1 LLLDLF
7 DEFYARSFRCVTS
20 KPLFTSSGTKL
31 VAIVSALA
39 LALAGGGTYI
49 ATTMSSNTKAKEAE
63 IAAQESKKDDVVSIG
78 ALGRLEPAGEIFK
91 IAPPAVGFSSRIEK
105 LLVKEGEKVKP
116 GQPIAVMDS
125 YQSLLAS
132 AKQAEASVFEAQS
145 NLENVR
151 AGAKS
156 GDIGAQRAAIGT
168 EQAQGI
174 QAEAEVRRA
183 QADYQ
188 SAGLEL
194 EKVKSEAIKLEAEL
208 KNSEWEF
215 TKYSELYKN
224 GAISESEWRKRELT
238 FTSKKQEVAQGV
250 KVIAQAEKIQQQRG
264 DVVAQAQAGVQRAIA
279 RVAGENQLLGS
290 VSEVRPADIK
300 RSEASLMVAQANFDK
315 AKIELEKA
323 IVKSPI
329 PATVLKIYAKDN
341 ESVGTA
347 GIMDLG
353 STDQMYVVAEVDEN
367 SISKISVGNRAIVKS
382 DAFQGELSGKVE
394 QIGAQVRKNAVTS
407 SDPSDKQD
415 VRVVE
420 VKIRLDD
427 SKSVQRLTNL
437 QVKVSIKP

>member
-1 LLLDLF
+1 M
-7 DEFYARSFRCVTS
+7 TP
-20 KPLFTSSGTKL
+20 KPLLTSSGTKL
-31 VAIVSALA
+31 VAIVSGLALA
-39 LALAGGGTYI
+39 LALGGTYI
-49 ATTMSSNTKAKEAE
+49 AITMGSNAKSKEAE
-63 IAAQESKKDDVVSIG
+63 LAAQESKKDAIVSIG

-105 LLVKEGEKVKP
+105 LLVKEGDKVKP

-132 AKQAEASVFEAQS
+132 AKQAEASMFEAQS
-145 NLENVR
+145 NLENVQ

-168 EQAQGI
+168 EEAQGT

-194 EKVKSEAIKLEAEL
+194 EKVVAASIKLDAERE
-208 KNSEWEF
+208 NAEWDF
-215 TKYSELYKN
+215 TKYSELYKK
-224 GAISESEWRKRELT
+224 GAVSESEWRKRELA
-238 FTSKKQEVAQGV
+238 FTSKKQEAAQGQ
-250 KVIAQAEKIQQQRG
+250 KVIAQAKELRQQRRDG
-264 DVVAQAQAGVQRAIA
+264 VAQAQAGVQKAIA
-279 RVAGENQLLGS
+279 RIAGQNQLLGS
-290 VSEVRPADIK
+290 VSEVRPTEV
-300 RSEASLMVAQANFDK
+300 RRFEALLMVAQANFDK
-315 AKIELEKA
+315 AQIELEKA

-329 PATVLKIYAKDN
+329 PATVLKIHAKDN
-341 ESVGTA
+341 ESVGTT

-353 STDQMYVVAEVDEN
+353 LTDQMYVVAEVDEN
-367 SISKISVGNRAIVKS
+367 SISKISVGNRAIVRS

-394 QIGAQVRKNAVTS
+394 RIGAQVRKNAVTS

-427 SKSVQRLTNL
+427 SKPVQRLTNL
-437 QVKVSIKP
+437 QVKVSIQP

>member
-1 LLLDLF
+1 M
-7 DEFYARSFRCVTS
+7 TS
-20 KPLFTSSGTKL
+20 KPLLTSSGTKL

-49 ATTMSSNTKAKEAE
+49 ATTMSSNAKSKEAE
-63 IAAQESKKDDVVSIG
+63 TAAQESKKEEVVAIG

-105 LLVKEGEKVKP
+105 LLVKEGDKVKP

-132 AKQAEASVFEAQS
+132 AKQAEASMFEAQS

-151 AGAKS
+151 TGAKS
-156 GDIGAQRAAIGT
+156 GDIGAKRAAIGT

-188 SAGLEL
+188 LAGLEL
-194 EKVKSEAIKLEAEL
+194 EKVKAAAIKLEAE
-208 KNSEWEF
+208 KENAKWESE
-215 TKYSELYKN
+215 KYTELQKK
-224 GAISESEWRKRELT
+224 GAVSESELRKRKLA
-238 FTSKKQEVAQGV
+238 FTSKEQEVAQGL
-250 KVIAQAEKIQQQRG
+250 KVIAQAEKLQQQRG
-264 DVVAQAQAGVQRAIA
+264 DGVLQAQAGVQKAIA
-279 RVAGENQLLGS
+279 RVAGEKQLLDS

-300 RSEASLMVAQANFDK
+300 RSEALLMVAQANFDK

-329 PATVLKIYAKDN
+329 AATVLKINAKDN
-341 ESVGTA
+341 ESVGTT

-353 STDQMYVVAEVDEN
+353 LTDQMYVMAEVDEN
-367 SISKISVGNRAIVKS
+367 SISKINVGNRAIVKS

-394 QIGAQVRKNAVTS
+394 RIGAQVRKNAVTS

-427 SKSVQRLTNL
+427 SKPVERLTNL
-437 QVKVSIKP
+437 QVKVSIQP